1 MKIRL
6 EVIKADGSC
15 EEYLHTKV
23 MHTIIRV
30 LACTEQ
36 TDIVLAENLSE
47 VVTYFLY
54 NKHGEA
60 AVSSSEI
67 LSIVKAALSASGY
80 DGAAEALAN
89 HHYYRKLRRSRT
101 ELVHVNLE
109 KGSDTREL
117 FGDGRQLE
125 RSPWDKSV
133 IAEDLIAEHGL
144 DRHTARMVAG
154 MVEEKVFSLELTA
167 VPASLVR
174 QLVLNDTAAV
184 LRAQRQL
191 QTA

>member
-1 MKIRL
+1 MKVRL

-23 MHTIIRV
+23 MHTISKALGCV
-30 LACTEQ
+30 GQA
-36 TDIVLAENLSE
+36 DIIMAENLSE
-47 VVTYFLY
+47 VITYYLY

-60 AVSSSEI
+60 AISSSEI
-67 LSIVKAALSASGY
+67 LSVIKVALAASGLEE
-80 DGAAEALAN
+80 AAEALAN
-89 HHYYRKLRRSRT
+89 HHYYRKLRRSRV
-101 ELVHVNLE
+101 ELVHVSLE
-109 KGSDTREL
+109 KGSDAREL

-133 IAEDLIAEHGL
+133 IVEDLIAEHRL
-144 DRHTARMVAG
+144 DRHAARMVAG
-154 MVEEKVFSLELTA
+154 MVEEKVFGLEVTA
-167 VPASLVR
+167 IPASLVK
-174 QLVLNDTAAV
+174 QLVLSDTAVV